1 MRKMF
6 ALAALALTTTQLA
19 HAEEWA
25 IDAAH
30 TRVGFTVPHLVV
42 SEVEG
47 VFHEV
52 KGKIDIDD
60 KDLTKSSV
68 DLTITASSVDTG
80 NADRDKHLKSP
91 DFFDAA
97 KYPTLTFKSTKIVKG
112 AGKDKFKVTGDLKI
126 RDVTKSV
133 TLDVTGSDAITNPWG
148 KQVRAVKVEGKV
160 KRTDFGLTWNK
171 TLEKGGVLVG
181 EDVTISV
188 RFELNK

>member
-1 MRKMF
+1 MRTL
-6 ALAALALTTTQLA
+6 LAVAAVALTTSLA

-30 TRVGFTVPHLVV
+30 TRVGFSVPHLVV

-60 KDLTKSSV
+60 KDLTKSAV
-68 DLTITASSVDTG
+68 DLTIVASSVDTG
-80 NADRDKHLKSP
+80 NADRDKHLKGA
-91 DFFDAA
+91 DFFDVT
-97 KYPTLTFKSTKIVKG
+97 KYPALTFKSAKIAK
-112 AGKDKFKVTGDLKI
+112 AGKDKFKVTGELKI
-126 RDVTKSV
+126 RDVTKTV
-133 TLDVTGSDAITNPWG
+133 TLDVTASEPVQNPWG

-160 KRTDFGLTWNK
+160 KRTDYGLNWNK
-171 TLEKGGVLVG
+171 TLDKGGVLVG
-181 EDVTISV
+181 EDVTISI